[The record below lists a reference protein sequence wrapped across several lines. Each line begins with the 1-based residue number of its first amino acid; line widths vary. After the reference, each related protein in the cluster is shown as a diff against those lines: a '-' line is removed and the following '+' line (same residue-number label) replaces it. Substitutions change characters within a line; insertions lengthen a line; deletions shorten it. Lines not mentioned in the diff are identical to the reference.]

1 MIYLLL
7 GEDRPAKDQK
17 VNEIKIS
24 CLSSD
29 DARKLDYELLHAIKL
44 DPDVLKKAILALP
57 AVAKRRLIL
66 IRTAEKLSAHNQ
78 EIISDFI
85 RSGDEHAALILD
97 SDESALKGG
106 FARDVMSVAEVTR
119 FGRREKKNDIWGVT
133 GAIEARDPGEALKIL
148 DTLLKDGDSPL
159 RIMGGLVWFWGSL
172 RNRVSA
178 DGFKKGLL
186 VLQEADLN
194 IKRSRLKPEYAVEI
208 AVTKLSSLVA
218 C

>member
-148 DTLLKDGDSPL
+148 NTLLKDGDSPL
-159 RIMGGLVWFWGSL
+159 RIMGGLVWFWGSM

>member
-7 GEDRPAKDQK
+7 GEDRTAKDQK
-17 VNEIKIS
+17 INGIKAA
-24 CLSSD
+24 CLSSNE
-29 DARKLDYELLHAIKL
+29 ALKFDYELLHGIKL
-44 DPDVLKKAILALP
+44 DPAVLKKVLIALP
-57 AVAKRRLIL
+57 AVAKKRLIL
-66 IRTAEKLSAHNQ
+66 IRAVEKLSAHNK

-85 RSGDEHAALILD
+85 QEEDRHAVLILD
-97 SDESALKGG
+97 SDELSLKGG
-106 FARDVMSVAEVTR
+106 FFRDVMSAAEVMR
-119 FGRREKKNDIWGVT
+119 FGRKDKKSDIWDVT
-133 GAIEARDPGEALKIL
+133 GAIEARDSREALKVL
-148 DTLLKDGDSPL
+148 NTLLQDGDSPL

-194 IKRSRLKPEYAVEI
+194 IKRSRLRPEHAVEI
-208 AVTKLSSLVA
+208 AVTKLSSLIA

>member
-7 GEDRPAKDQK
+7 GEGSSAKDRRI
-17 VNEIKIS
+17 NEIKAD

-29 DARKLDYELLHAIKL
+29 DARKLDYELLHGIKL
-44 DPDVLKKAILALP
+44 DPAALRKSLSALP
-57 AVAKRRLIL
+57 AVAEKRLIL
-66 IRTAEKLSAHNQ
+66 IRSIEKLSEHNK

-85 RSGDEHAALILD
+85 QEGCQHAVLVLD
-97 SDESALKGG
+97 SDATALKGG
-106 FARDVMSVAEVTR
+106 FARDVMSAAEVIR
-119 FGRREKKNDIWGVT
+119 FGRRGKKSDLWDVT
-133 GAIEARDPGEALKIL
+133 GAIEARDSREALKIL
-148 DTLLKDGDSPL
+148 NTLLKDGDSPL
-159 RIMGGLVWFWGSL
+159 RIMGGLVWFWGSV
-172 RNRVSA
+172 RNRISA

-208 AVTKLSSLVA
+208 AVTKLSLLIA

>member
-44 DPDVLKKAILALP
+44 DSGVLKKAILALP

-133 GAIEARDPGEALKIL
+133 GAIEARDSGEALKIL

-208 AVTKLSSLVA
+208 AVTKLSLLVA

>member
-44 DPDVLKKAILALP
+44 DSGVLKKAILALP

-133 GAIEARDPGEALKIL
+133 GAIEARDSGEALKIL